1 MSTKGHLKVK
11 ARVASNAGERRPSW
25 SRVQT
30 PLGVP
35 ERRSFNLQRAEPVSH
50 QPGRRLGERGPGRK
64 AAPRGT
70 SAGPWGNG
78 CGSLGEG
85 RARGPEAGP
94 PS

>member
-1 MSTKGHLKVK
+1 MSTKGRLKVK
-11 ARVASNAGERRPSW
+11 AGVASNAGERRPSR

-30 PLGVP
+30 PLGVR
-35 ERRSFNLQRAEPVSH
+35 ERSSSNLPRAEAVSH

-78 CGSLGEG
+78 CRSLGEG
-85 RARGPEAGP
+85 RARGP
-94 PS
+94 